1 MYCLISDD
9 DGHWYVVPA
18 DKRLEAYDY
27 FEKIYKYWEEMPEE
41 EEPIEPE
48 WLDRINTGISYVTF
62 PSYQIGI
69 G

>member
-1 MYCLISDD
+1 
-9 DGHWYVVPA
+9 
-18 DKRLEAYDY
+18 
-27 FEKIYKYWEEMPEE
+27 MPEDE

-48 WLDRINTGISYVTF
+48 WLDRINTGVSYVCF